1 MLLDRRSGADAGLG
15 KRGRRLRG
23 SPQSAPGPLPAPP
36 PLSRTPAAL
45 TLEGPAGQPSE
56 ATSQPGTGA
65 RSPDAP
71 PAAPPSASGASP
83 AAQRAVRSA
92 DSWGAGRG
100 IQWFMEER
108 SPIAVCSWFPG
119 WSEENLL
126 AITEDNHSQAKN
138 NRCDYFECIFIL
150 GKLCAFEAME
160 YSFEHLRD

>member
-1 MLLDRRSGADAGLG
+1 MFM
-15 KRGRRLRG
+15 GRVQR
-23 SPQSAPGPLPAPP
+23 AETWDGPVN
-36 PLSRTPAAL
+36 
-45 TLEGPAGQPSE
+45 
-56 ATSQPGTGA
+56 
-65 RSPDAP
+65 
-71 PAAPPSASGASP
+71 ASP
-83 AAQRAVRSA
+83 A

-126 AITEDNHSQAKN
+126 AITEENHSQAKN